1 MYTYTMNLNPPPPIL
16 VMDKYSGLD
25 PLSTIIKLAILGT
38 KPLGTK
44 IHVHKNTITIH
55 EPKYSQPF
63 LRYMKRA
70 NKYDLHLLHDAIEY
84 ACCEFLPEAYE
95 SAITITQVPA
105 FGSKMIRRKSLT
117 PRQLLPGL
125 FKGAIKGLERL
136 KETYEE
142 FPIITIC
149 LKYYIGIIHQNMN
162 NENRTIPLYNHTVVH
177 KLNQRWSGEKIQK
190 VVEKYSSIDGEYELI
205 QFMKEIDT
213 ETSEICKT

>member
-1 MYTYTMNLNPPPPIL
+1 MKSNTPSSIL
-16 VMDKYSGLD
+16 IIDKYSGLD

-44 IHVHKNTITIH
+44 IHIHKNIISIDD
-55 EPKYSQPF
+55 PKFSQPF

-70 NKYDLHLLHDAIEY
+70 NKYDLHLLHDAIDY
-84 ACCEFLPEAYE
+84 ACCEFLCQAFD
-95 SAITITQVPA
+95 SAITITQIPA
-105 FGSKMIRRKSLT
+105 FGSKITRRKSLT

-136 KETYEE
+136 KETYED

-149 LKYYIGIIHQNMN
+149 LDYYISMIHQNMN
-162 NENRTIPLYNHTVVH
+162 NENRTIPLYNHSVVP

-190 VVEKYSSIDGEYELI
+190 VVEKYSSIDAEYELL
-205 QFMKEIDT
+205 QFMKEIDA
-213 ETSEICKT
+213 ETREICDTSKS